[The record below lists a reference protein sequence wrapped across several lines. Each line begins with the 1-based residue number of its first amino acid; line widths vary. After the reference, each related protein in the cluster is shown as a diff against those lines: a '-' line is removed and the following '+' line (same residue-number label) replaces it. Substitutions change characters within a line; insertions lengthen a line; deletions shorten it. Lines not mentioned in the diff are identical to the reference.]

1 MTDTKLKRGWEGY
14 LRLHFHDE
22 APKIGC
28 GWRRVWCKVGNKH
41 ATIKD
46 WHGRKARLPRHVL
59 EELITA
65 ST

>member
-1 MTDTKLKRGWEGY
+1 MSKTEIKRGWQGY

-22 APKIGC
+22 APRIGS
-28 GWRRVWCKVGNKH
+28 GWRRVWCKVGNKK

-46 WHGRKARLPRHVL
+46 CLGRTTHIPRHVL
-59 EELITA
+59 DRLVEV